1 MAYPNKGQPNNGHT
15 PAPPSQWEN
24 KDLIDKLP
32 HCFPRDN
39 GDPTSNDPT
48 EPIKCLQ
55 ELNQFSCDDIDQ
67 LIADAYNNA
76 PPGRT
81 GGMPPKKY
89 LEDNIAPMINKI
101 NKDKAMISVLA
112 STFVGSVDKLQ
123 CAIDSLNTAYGL
135 KGDDKLQSLPV
146 SEIKSEMA
154 NALDCCKM
162 CATSTKGIIIGVII
176 AAVGILIAVFLQFFR
191 RHS

>member
-1 MAYPNKGQPNNGHT
+1 MDRST
-15 PAPPSQWEN
+15 PPAWGK

-39 GDPTSNDPT
+39 GDPASKAHTHSPT
-48 EPIKCLQ
+48 KCLQ

-67 LIADAYNNA
+67 FVADAFQHA
-76 PPGRT
+76 PPGSP
-81 GGMPPKKY
+81 GGLPTRKY
-89 LEDNIAPMINKI
+89 LEDNIAPMIIKV
-101 NKDKAMISVLA
+101 NKDKAMISALA
-112 STFVGSVDKLQ
+112 SAFVGSVDKLQ

-162 CATSTKGIIIGVII
+162 CATSTKGIVIGVII
-176 AAVGILIAVFLQFFR
+176 AAVGILIAVILR
-191 RHS
+191 II

>member
-1 MAYPNKGQPNNGHT
+1 MDRSTPLPGPNNKP
-15 PAPPSQWEN
+15 PAWGK

-39 GDPTSNDPT
+39 GDPASKAPT
-48 EPIKCLQ
+48 DSPTKCLQ

-67 LIADAYNNA
+67 FVADAYKNA
-76 PPGRT
+76 KPGSV
-81 GGMPPKKY
+81 GGLPTKEW
-89 LEDNIAPMINKI
+89 LEKNLAPMINKV
-101 NKDKAMISVLA
+101 NKDKAMISALA
-112 STFVGSVDKLQ
+112 SAFVGSVDKLQ

-154 NALDCCKM
+154 KALDCCKM
-162 CATSTKGIIIGVII
+162 CATSTAGIVIGVII
-176 AAVGILIAVFLQFFR
+176 AVLGILFAVFLRFI
-191 RHS
+191 